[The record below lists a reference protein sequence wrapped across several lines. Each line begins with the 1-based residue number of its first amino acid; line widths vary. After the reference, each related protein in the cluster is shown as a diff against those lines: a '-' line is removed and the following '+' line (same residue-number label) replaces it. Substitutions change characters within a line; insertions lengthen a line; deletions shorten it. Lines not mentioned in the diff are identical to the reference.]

1 MEKKEEEEIKT
12 RFSNTFRKYLYNS
25 FFSFEKKKK
34 SRILTLLENFRC
46 TKITATKKDE
56 EKKKHLSRFRRGGCF
71 EGTPRRER
79 KRERETLGGQV
90 KNDCKI
96 IDDCQPFLNPKRASR
111 YVYTHD
117 TDTRTRSS
125 LSLHVRLIVVTGR
138 GKRQRVS
145 KIMAVHLFSRVG
157 RARSYDDSGTN
168 YLRLRINR
176 LLSSESFPN

>member
-12 RFSNTFRKYLYNS
+12 RFSNTFRKYLHDS
-25 FFSFEKKKK
+25 FFSFEKKKVTNSYSFGK
-34 SRILTLLENFRC
+34 FPLHENYSNKERG
-46 TKITATKKDE
+46 E
-56 EKKKHLSRFRRGGCF
+56 EKEASFEISTRWLFRGNT
-71 EGTPRRER
+71 EKRE
-79 KRERETLGGQV
+79 RERETLGGQV

-96 IDDCQPFLNPKRASR
+96 IDDCQPFLKRASR

>member
-1 MEKKEEEEIKT
+1 MKI
-12 RFSNTFRKYLYNS
+12 FYNNDS
-25 FFSFEKKKK
+25 FSFRLKEKKK
-34 SRILTLLENFRC
+34 SRILLENFRC
-46 TKITATKKDE
+46 TRITATKKE
-56 EKKKHLSRFRRGGCF
+56 KEKKKNIFRDFDEVAVSREHRER
-71 EGTPRRER
+71 ERER
-79 KRERETLGGQV
+79 KRERKTLGGQV

-125 LSLHVRLIVVTGR
+125 LSLSLSLRLIVVT

-145 KIMAVHLFSRVG
+145 KIMAGHLFSRVG
-157 RARSYDDSGTN
+157 RARSYNDSGKN

-176 LLSSESFPN
+176 LLSSFPN

>member
-12 RFSNTFRKYLYNS
+12 RFSNTFRKYLHDS
-25 FFSFEKKKK
+25 FFSFEKKKSHEFLLFWK
-34 SRILTLLENFRC
+34 ISVARKLQQQRKRRRKRSIFRDFDEVVVSREHR
-46 TKITATKKDE
+46 E
-56 EKKKHLSRFRRGGCF
+56 E
-71 EGTPRRER
+71 RE
-79 KRERETLGGQV
+79 RERETLGGQV

-117 TDTRTRSS
+117 TDIRTRSS

>member
-1 MEKKEEEEIKT
+1 MTWKKKK
-12 RFSNTFRKYLYNS
+12 RKRSKLAFRIHFENIFTIPS
-25 FFSFEKKKK
+25 FHLKKKK

-46 TKITATKKDE
+46 TKITATKKEE

-71 EGTPRRER
+71 EGTPRRE
-79 KRERETLGGQV
+79 RERETLGGQV

-125 LSLHVRLIVVTGR
+125 RSLHVRLIVVTGR